1 MRGAI
6 GLVVLVG
13 VAVAASGCSRVKTA
27 GGYVSGIFTHKP
39 GYSVEFIAGNSYSV
53 LIDYARGS
61 DTELQEATKLA
72 TNRCELFGRAS
83 AVLESINP
91 RSDDKAR
98 ASFLCQ

>member
-1 MRGAI
+1 MRAAV
-6 GLVVLVG
+6 GLIMLVG
-13 VAVAASGCSRVKTA
+13 VAVAASGCARVKSA
-27 GGYVSGIFTHKP
+27 GESVGGLFNKSP
-39 GYSVEFIAGNSYSV
+39 GYSVEFIAGNSYAV

-72 TNRCELFGRAS
+72 TNRCQLFGQRT